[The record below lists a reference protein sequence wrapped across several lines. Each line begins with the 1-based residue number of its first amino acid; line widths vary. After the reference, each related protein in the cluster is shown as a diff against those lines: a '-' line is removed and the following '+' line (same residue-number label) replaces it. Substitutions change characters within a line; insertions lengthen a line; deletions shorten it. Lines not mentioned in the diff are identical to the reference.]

1 MEQSSTPLSSAS
13 TKELIMADET
23 KLTSVQVHLPPEITP
38 ILEAIKL
45 DRAAKCEPTSNKA
58 IVIDAL
64 KSMRDRIANE
74 TVSQAG

>member
-1 MEQSSTPLSSAS
+1 MEQLSTPLSSAS
-13 TKELIMADET
+13 TKEMIMAEET

-64 KSMRDRIANE
+64 KDMHSRIKSE

>member
-1 MEQSSTPLSSAS
+1 
-13 TKELIMADET
+13 MANERT
-23 KLTSVQVHLPPEITP
+23 TEVQVHLPPEITP